1 MFKKKN
7 KQDETFDV
15 ASVEPIAETDNTDGG
30 NKKSKTKK
38 RWTLILAVNIVVIL
52 GIVLTGLYLYNDF
65 KKDKSGEILETAVKA
80 ELGQLDGKNKEQIE
94 AELNRVIDEGTMQ
107 ISINLNPT
115 FPAGDAEGILQIENS
130 PANLYAQEVTITL
143 DETGEVIYRS
153 GLLLPNYHI
162 ETDKLL
168 VDLDKGEYDCTAVF
182 TGYDLELSEDPDNL
196 VKVGT
201 AASKIRIF
209 VLS

>member
-7 KQDETFDV
+7 KQDETFDA
-15 ASVEPIAETDNTDGG
+15 ASVEPVAEADNTDGK
-30 NKKSKTKK
+30 NKKPKAKK
-38 RWTLILAVNIVVIL
+38 RWVLILAVNIVVIL
-52 GIVLTGLYLYNDF
+52 GVVLTGLYLYNDF